1 VQKSICY
8 SVSIWQQRA
17 KDFHFF
23 SNSSSRTLVCSIKK
37 TIFSWNAYPRLILK
51 NLMYLKRNT
60 KFLPDRWGLKTPPL
74 KVRWTKSFSVHMNV
88 RSNHFVKWIF
98 QKMVKFSYAFFPQKL
113 TNFSICFLLA
123 GNCHNYQICSL
134 LGKKRI
140 ANFNHFL
147 NNPLCEVIWPK
158 VHVNRKRFR
167 SMNFERPEES

>member
-1 VQKSICY
+1 MFYVQISKKKSAIFGFEKSGRFKNGRINPPY
-8 SVSIWQQRA
+8 KSA
-17 KDFHFF
+17 K
-23 SNSSSRTLVCSIKK
+23 II
-37 TIFSWNAYPRLILK
+37 TISPL
-51 NLMYLKRNT
+51 
-60 KFLPDRWGLKTPPL
+60 PL

-167 SMNFERPEES
+167 SMNFEKPEES